1 MDQKIFFIVV
11 QIAVLLFAI
20 SFHESAHAWMA
31 MRCGDN
37 TAHDL
42 GRISLNPIRHIDP
55 IGSVLVPAMLA
66 FAGAPIFGWAKP
78 TPVSLRNVRNPRQA
92 NLLIS
97 AAGPLSN
104 ILLAIGFS
112 VLVLPLR
119 AVLAGVTDAKS
130 LWIPLFW
137 VVAASVMVNVFL
149 AVFNLIPIPPLDGF
163 GIVESLAPASAIPTL
178 IFLRRW
184 GFVIFLA
191 VIFTGALDPLFRL
204 VSVPLNAFLF
214 PR

>member
-20 SFHESAHAWMA
+20 SVHESAHAWMA

-42 GRISLNPIRHIDP
+42 GRISLNPLRHIDP
-55 IGSVLVPAMLA
+55 IGSILVPAMLA

-78 TPVSLRNVRNPRQA
+78 TPVSLRNVRNPRRA
-92 NLLIS
+92 NLLVS
-97 AAGPLSN
+97 AAGPVSN
-104 ILLAIGFS
+104 LLLAAGFS
-112 VLVLPLR
+112 LLVFPLR
-119 AVLAGVTDAKS
+119 GVLASVSDPQS
-130 LWIPLFW
+130 VWIPLFYI
-137 VVAASVMVNVFL
+137 VAASVMVNVFL
-149 AVFNLIPIPPLDGF
+149 AVFNLIPVPPLDGF
-163 GIVESLAPASAIPTL
+163 GIVESLAPPSAIPAL

-184 GFVIFLA
+184 GFVLFLL
-191 VIFTGALDPLFRL
+191 VVFSGILNPLFQL

-214 PR
+214 SR